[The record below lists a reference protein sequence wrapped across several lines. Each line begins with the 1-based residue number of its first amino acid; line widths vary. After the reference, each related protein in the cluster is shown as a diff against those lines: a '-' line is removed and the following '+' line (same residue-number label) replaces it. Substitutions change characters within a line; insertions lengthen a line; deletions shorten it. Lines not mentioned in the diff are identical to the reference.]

1 VNGEL
6 VRASDSERE
15 RVVALLRDHAAEGRL
30 TLEEL
35 AERVGAAYLAV
46 TTEELDALARDLPS
60 APPLQRRRPTR
71 ILFSLL
77 GSTTRSGRIRLR
89 RRVAC
94 LMGLGNI
101 DLDLR
106 QATFER
112 DVLTIFAFGAFGAID
127 VYVPEGVEVDFRGIA
142 LGGHTHA
149 NGNDPPARPG
159 TPLVRVV
166 AVSVFAGL
174 DVWRVPV
181 EWRDKTWRE
190 AIRAIRRGEHLE
202 LEP

>member
-1 VNGEL
+1 MNGEL
-6 VRASDSERE
+6 VRASDAERE
-15 RVVALLRDHAAEGRL
+15 RVVALLSDHAAEGRL
-30 TLEEL
+30 TLEEM
-35 AERVGAAYLAV
+35 AERIGAAYLAV
-46 TTEELDALARDLPS
+46 STEELAALAADLPPS
-60 APPLQRRRPTR
+60 PPVQRRHVTR
-71 ILFSLL
+71 FLFSMF

-94 LMGLGNI
+94 LMGFGNI

-112 DVLTIFAFGAFGAID
+112 DVVTVFAVGMFGAID

-166 AVSVFAGL
+166 ALSIFAGL

-181 EWRDKTWRE
+181 EWRDRTWRE
-190 AIRAIRRGEHLE
+190 VIRGIRSGAHRE